1 MASEPLSAA
10 DRASLATERGSVNM
24 AVAAALVF
32 EPGPGLTYSAVRERL
47 EARLHLIP
55 RYRQKLVEAP
65 LGIAGPVWADDAGFD
80 LDWHLDHATLPSPDG
95 LDDYVGRVMSRK
107 LDRSRPLWE
116 MHIVDGLPEGRVALV
131 PKMHHALVDG
141 VAAIDVGTVI
151 LDPSPEPMDIPP
163 PDTPWEPKPYDP
175 RGHLARLAATP
186 FVRAQQLALDA
197 TVRALDVSP
206 RGAAGDLRKTTD
218 LLVELARQRPQ
229 APMTPLNEPLGPNRR
244 YATAHADLADI
255 KAAGK
260 RYGGTVN
267 DVLLAAVT
275 GMLRRY
281 LPAAQQEL
289 VALVPVSVRRE
300 EERGEMGNRISMV
313 FVDLPVDAADPA
325 DQVARVAA
333 ETRALKGTAAVRAG
347 ALIAGATGYVPP
359 AVSSVLVRAMGGVR
373 AHNLV
378 VSNVPGPQQPF
389 YLDGSRLLSASPAV
403 PLNPGNQRLTV
414 GILSYDGGVFFG
426 LLADRDLEPPVAE
439 AAAALDA
446 SLADLL
452 EADRRS

>member
-1 MASEPLSAA
+1 MAEPLSAA
-10 DRASLATERGSVNM
+10 DRASLATERGPVNM
-24 AVAAALVF
+24 AVGAALVF
-32 EPGPGLTYSAVRERL
+32 EPGPGLTYSAIRERL
-47 EARLHLIP
+47 DARLHLIP

-65 LGIAGPVWADDAGFD
+65 LGIAGPVWADDEGFD

-95 LDDYVGRVMSRK
+95 LPDYVGRVMSRK

-116 MHIVDGLPEGRVALV
+116 MHIVDGLPGGQVALV

-163 PDTPWEPKPYDP
+163 PETPWEPEPYDP

-186 FVRAQQLALDA
+186 FVRAQQFALDA
-197 TVRALDVSP
+197 TVKALDVSP

-244 YATAHADLADI
+244 FATARASLADI

-260 RYGGTVN
+260 RHGATVN
-267 DVLLAAVT
+267 DMLLAAVA

-281 LPAAQQEL
+281 LPELGGTAGGQEP

-300 EERGEMGNRISMV
+300 EERGDMGNRISMV
-313 FVDLPVDAADPA
+313 FVDLPIDVADPA
-325 DQVARVAA
+325 EQVARVTA
-333 ETRALKGTAAVRAG
+333 ETQALKGTAAVRAG
-347 ALIAGATGYVPP
+347 ALIAGATGWVPP

-373 AHNLV
+373 AHNIV

-389 YLDGSRLLSASPAV
+389 YLNGSRLLSATPAV
-403 PLNPGNQRLTV
+403 PLNPANQRLTV

-426 LLADRDLEPPVAE
+426 LLADRDLDPPVAE

-452 EADRRS
+452 S